1 MIIWGAIRLKKKIH
15 VNIKLKRQQRYKIMV
30 NISKQKGKNDHLK
43 RIGFK
48 DAVFINESMSP
59 G

>member
-1 MIIWGAIRLKKKIH
+1 
-15 VNIKLKRQQRYKIMV
+15 MV
-30 NISKQKGKNDHLK
+30 NKSKQKGKNDHLK

-48 DAVFINESMSP
+48 DAVFINESRSP